1 MRPLDFVACWALR
14 GSTWK
19 GWQVAEAS
27 KHSQDS
33 WALGF
38 NITKIIE
45 PWSFH
50 KEMTLEVAAGDRQK
64 NAE

>member
-1 MRPLDFVACWALR
+1 M
-14 GSTWK
+14 
-19 GWQVAEAS
+19 AEAN

-33 WALGF
+33 RALGF
-38 NITKIIE
+38 NVTKVIE

-50 KEMTLEVAAGDRQK
+50 KEMTLEVAPGDRQK

>member
-1 MRPLDFVACWALR
+1 MRPPDFVAGSALR
-14 GSTWK
+14 GSTWE
-19 GWQVAEAS
+19 GWQVAEAN

-33 WALGF
+33 WALDF
-38 NITKIIE
+38 SITKVIE

-50 KEMTLEVAAGDRQK
+50 KEMTLEVAPGDRQK